1 MCGNR
6 DIETQIV
13 EQIFV
18 ISNPRHDVAQAI
30 AGYPLFRQ
38 RCRLYTASLAY
49 TQRIGQHSERAQSR
63 FCSMPQTQAV
73 EKDDDEF

>member
-30 AGYPLFRQ
+30 AGYPLLRQ
-38 RCRLYTASLAY
+38 RCR
-49 TQRIGQHSERAQSR
+49 
-63 FCSMPQTQAV
+63 
-73 EKDDDEF
+73 